1 MTRQPQISWV
11 QIADSAPMLQPH
23 MQIFP
28 QDYRGARW
36 YVLHDAFN
44 ATHLRFNESAYA
56 FIGLFD
62 GVITI
67 NECLQVIRQKFG
79 PHVLSQAEVVT
90 LLAQLFA
97 AGALAG
103 NVSGTVR
110 SYFAL
115 LQGRRPGHK
124 NFNPLAVRVPLF
136 DPDRLLNHL
145 IVFVRPLFSKFGL
158 AIWLVF
164 VGTASLL
171 GTLNYSA
178 IAAALSTDIL
188 KPDNLVVMVLLY
200 TAIKLVHEFAHA
212 LTVKMWGGEVHEMG
226 FTLLIMV
233 PVPHVDATAAWAFR
247 DKYKRVLVGAAGIM
261 AELFIAAVALF
272 VWLAVEPGVVRDTAL
287 NIVLIASI
295 STLLFNANPLLR
307 FDGYYMLQDLI
318 EIPNLG
324 SRANRYYLY
333 LVQRY
338 LFGLANARSPQT
350 AIGERF
356 WFACYAP
363 AALLY
368 RLVVI
373 FAIVTY
379 LVNVYL
385 VVGVALAAF
394 AISSQFVFPMFRGL
408 NFLLFGPALLGQ
420 RRRAFAVILPFVA
433 VLVLTLGFWP
443 VALTSRADGVVWVPD
458 QAQIFASTEGFI
470 EQLLVTSG
478 AMVEVGEPLLQM
490 GNSELAVQAR
500 VLEGRLKELRL
511 QRNADWRNRQAQS
524 QMTETQIE
532 TLEGELSQVQQQMAA
547 LLIRSQVAGRVVLLA
562 ESGLAGTFLQ
572 QGQLLGYVASQ
583 DRLIVRSMVAQ
594 ANIGLIRQHATRAEI
609 RLAERPNEPLNAS
622 IIRETPA
629 ASSTLPSAALG
640 TLGGGDIPMGR
651 AVASGGGPAA
661 LEKYFQVDLALPA
674 GVVVFGLGGRA
685 YVRFEH
691 GSEPLAQQWL
701 RLGRQ
706 LLLSHLTL

>member
-1 MTRQPQISWV
+1 MTSQHQMSWDK
-11 QIADSAPMLQPH
+11 IADSAPMLQPH

-44 ATHLRFNESAYA
+44 ATDMRFNESAYA

-62 GVITI
+62 GVVTI
-67 NECLQVIRQKFG
+67 KECLQVIPQNFG
-79 PHVLSQAEVVT
+79 LTAPSQAEVVT
-90 LLAQLFA
+90 MLAQLFA
-97 AGALAG
+97 AGALG
-103 NVSGTVR
+103 GEVSGPVR

-124 NFNPLAVRVPLF
+124 KFNPLAVRVPLF
-136 DPDRLLNHL
+136 DPDRLLNQL
-145 IVFVRPLFSKFGL
+145 IVFVRPVFSRPGL
-158 AIWLVF
+158 AIWLAF
-164 VGTASLL
+164 VGMACLL
-171 GTLNYSA
+171 GMLNYSA
-178 IAAALSTDIL
+178 VVAALSPDIL
-188 KPDNLVVMVLLY
+188 KPDNLVMMVMLY
-200 TAIKLVHEFAHA
+200 TGIKLVHEFAHA

-247 DKYKRVLVGAAGIM
+247 DKYKRALVGAAGIM

-272 VWLAVEPGVVRDTAL
+272 VWLAVEPGMVRDTAL

-324 SRANRYYLY
+324 TRANRYYLY
-333 LVQRY
+333 LLQRY
-338 LFGLANARSPQT
+338 LFGLAGARSPQT
-350 AIGERF
+350 AAGEHF

-368 RLVVI
+368 RFIVI

-379 LVNVYL
+379 LVNAYL

-394 AISSQFVFPMFRGL
+394 AVSTQFVFPMFRGL
-408 NFLLFGPALLGQ
+408 YFLFFGPSLTGQ
-420 RRRAFAVILPFVA
+420 RRRAFAVILPLVA
-433 VLVLTLGFWP
+433 VLVMILGLWP

-458 QAQIFASTEGFI
+458 QAQIFVGTEGFVD
-470 EQLLVTSG
+470 QLLVTSG
-478 AMVEVGEPLLQM
+478 ALVEAGDPLMQM
-490 GNSELAVQAR
+490 HNPELAVRVR
-500 VLEGRLKELRL
+500 VLQAQLKEFRL
-511 QRNADWRNRQAQS
+511 QRNADWLRRQARS
-524 QMTETQIE
+524 QMTQIQIE
-532 TLEGELSQVQQQMAA
+532 TLEGELLELQQKMAT

-562 ESGLAGTFLQ
+562 ENGLAGMFLQ
-572 QGQLLGYVASQ
+572 QGQLLGYVAKQ

-594 ANIGLIRQHATRAEI
+594 DNIGLIRQHETRAEI
-609 RLAERPNEPLNAS
+609 RLAERPGKQFSAR

-629 ASSTLPSAALG
+629 ASSALPSAALG
-640 TLGGGDIPMGR
+640 TLGGGDITMGL
-651 AVASGGGPAA
+651 AAGPGGGPAA
-661 LEKYFQVDLALPA
+661 LEKYFQVDLELPP
-674 GVVVFGLGGRA
+674 GVVVFGLGGRV

-691 GSEPLAQQWL
+691 GSEPLASQWL

-706 LLLSHLTL
+706 LLLSQLAL